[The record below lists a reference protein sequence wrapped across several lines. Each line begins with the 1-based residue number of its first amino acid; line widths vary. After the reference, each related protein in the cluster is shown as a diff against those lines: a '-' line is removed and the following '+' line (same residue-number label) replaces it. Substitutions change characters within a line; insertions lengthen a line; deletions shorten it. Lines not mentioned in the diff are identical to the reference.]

1 MRARI
6 IAGLLLALGATV
18 ALVAHADAR
27 GAIAVGGITS
37 GSPYGSAYGIS
48 YSYATKAQARSRALE
63 ECETHRGKVGTP
75 CKVVADY
82 SRRWASIA
90 IDPDAGTP
98 GFGWA
103 VDPDKKSVEAFA
115 MYKCKSTSPDARKPF
130 CKVALT
136 SHDEGP

>member
-1 MRARI
+1 MRTRI
-6 IAGLLLALGATV
+6 IARLLLALGTMV
-18 ALVAHADAR
+18 ALVAQADAH
-27 GAIAVGGITS
+27 GAIAVGGITK

-48 YSYATKAQARSRALE
+48 YSFASTGQAHSRALK

-75 CKVVADY
+75 CKVVADF
-82 SRRWASIA
+82 SRRWASVA

-103 VDPDKKSVEAFA
+103 VDPDKKTVEAYA
-115 MYKCKSTSPDARKPF
+115 MYKCTSTSPDDRKPF
-130 CKVALT
+130 CKVVLT